1 MTSLL
6 NDTIRSLAQ
15 AAFTRPFSSALAIA
29 VMVLLLVLLILREVA
44 RPLLSGEQAA
54 RVERLGLLAFPLALI
69 VAVLIASRVAEIL
82 R

>member
-6 NDTIRSLAQ
+6 TDTTRSLAQ
-15 AAFTRPFSSALAIA
+15 TSVTRPLSSGLAIA
-29 VMVLLLVLLILREVA
+29 VMVLLLVLLIVREVA

-54 RVERLGLLAFPLALI
+54 RVERLGFLAFPLALI